1 MKASAIIW
9 DTDDENVDL
18 PSELELPEGMED
30 EDEISDYITEQT
42 GYCHKGFIIEE

>member
-9 DTDDENVDL
+9 DTDDESVDL
-18 PSELELPEGMED
+18 PAELELTDGMED